1 MRHYHRFGFIKTQA
15 NTSNGGS
22 KGGSKSGSAASSS
35 NATSSNNASSSNNSS
50 SNNSSSNKDTTKD
63 PVQKAVEEA
72 VKETSKNAKS
82 VNEVTTRKTRKPISI
97 EVMRDP
103 VVRAA
108 AKEIAKNDKLTDAQ
122 KKAAVDKV
130 LETAQESAQES
141 QATPT
146 TPPPTTAPPTTA
158 PPALAPPTT
167 SSPIIPPIAP
177 ELNKNGETQVRPLPP
192 NLQPAPP
199 KDKGLPP
206 IPIPPTPTTSIRPPA
221 AVPRTYSSNN
231 RVKFRASRL
240 FPPSVRPMPRV
251 KTISRK
257 PSWRVAR
264 PLPMTFRPAI
274 RPGSQLFR
282 LRNKRT
288 DLEVRRLR
296 NQINSMTADAIKTKE
311 QHARERAEL
320 EATIADYRSSP
331 LTQVRDNA
339 KGIFEVVDKATV
351 TIAPTFNAM
360 NGFPH
365 VSEGVSKVFASGV
378 GVLAF
383 LYLIGRVE

>member
-1 MRHYHRFGFIKTQA
+1 
-15 NTSNGGS
+15 
-22 KGGSKSGSAASSS
+22 
-35 NATSSNNASSSNNSS
+35 
-50 SNNSSSNKDTTKD
+50 
-63 PVQKAVEEA
+63 
-72 VKETSKNAKS
+72 
-82 VNEVTTRKTRKPISI
+82 
-97 EVMRDP
+97 
-103 VVRAA
+103 
-108 AKEIAKNDKLTDAQ
+108 
-122 KKAAVDKV
+122 
-130 LETAQESAQES
+130 
-141 QATPT
+141 
-146 TPPPTTAPPTTA
+146 
-158 PPALAPPTT
+158 
-167 SSPIIPPIAP
+167 
-177 ELNKNGETQVRPLPP
+177 
-192 NLQPAPP
+192 
-199 KDKGLPP
+199 
-206 IPIPPTPTTSIRPPA
+206 
-221 AVPRTYSSNN
+221 
-231 RVKFRASRL
+231 
-240 FPPSVRPMPRV
+240 MPRV